1 MTETGQSSSLD
12 RVCRISINPGR
23 SSSLWWDS
31 ARARVDAP
39 AALGPMLE
47 LLGQS
52 ELLVTAAE
60 AKAIREW
67 AGTVTGWND
76 AEPPIIIESAGR

>member
-1 MTETGQSSSLD
+1 MTETDRPSSLD
-12 RVCRISINPGR
+12 RICRISINPER

-52 ELLVTAAE
+52 QLLVTPAD
-60 AKAIREW
+60 AKAILEW
-67 AGTVTGWND
+67 AATVTGWD
-76 AEPPIIIESAGR
+76 AAEPPIIIETSGR